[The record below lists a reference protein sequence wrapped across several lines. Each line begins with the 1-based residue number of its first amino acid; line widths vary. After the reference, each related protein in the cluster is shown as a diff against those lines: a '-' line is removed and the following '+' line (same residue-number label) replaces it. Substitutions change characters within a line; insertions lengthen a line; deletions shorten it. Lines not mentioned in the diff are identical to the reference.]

1 MRTAL
6 VDFLS
11 LDDLWERP
19 APRSRIIRVP
29 VVGWLSV
36 VDLLVAATGV
46 LVIGLTV
53 WLQQVQVRVDTG
65 SVWRQVVSVLVLGL
79 ILCLRRRFPLTQ
91 GGASA
96 AHLLIGSFLTPLV
109 SASFFT
115 QVLYFVS
122 LHAAVAWGASRRAA
136 WGLIA
141 AVELAL
147 LGWVAVIF
155 ARTNSLAQIMKDLAP
170 QARGV
175 NGLVRL
181 VVLYALINTAFVVGA
196 AALGQVSWR
205 EARALHRAREQAA
218 TIAAQRSRLADQ
230 AVVAERLR
238 ISREIH
244 DSVSHHVSVIGIQ
257 AAGARRAMEVAPDQA
272 RQALS
277 AIEEESRLAVT
288 EMHSLLGSLRQGT
301 GVDPGLSD
309 LAELCSGPHR
319 HRLDLD
325 IVGDTEAVGPALGLT
340 VYRVVQEA
348 ITNVEKHARA
358 AHAHV
363 AVRIGPDQV
372 EVEVTDDGRGAR
384 TSPPGG
390 TRPGSTR
397 PGGTRPGGT
406 RPVGTKGDST
416 GREDSGLDGGAG
428 VGLIGMAERVAAHRG
443 TLETGP
449 RVTGG
454 WRVLA
459 RLPLVPGESS

>member
-29 VVGWLSV
+29 VVGWLSA
-36 VDLLVAATGV
+36 VDLLVAAPGV

-230 AVVAERLR
+230 AVVAERR
-238 ISREIH
+238 
-244 DSVSHHVSVIGIQ
+244 
-257 AAGARRAMEVAPDQA
+257 
-272 RQALS
+272 
-277 AIEEESRLAVT
+277 
-288 EMHSLLGSLRQGT
+288 
-301 GVDPGLSD
+301 
-309 LAELCSGPHR
+309 
-319 HRLDLD
+319 
-325 IVGDTEAVGPALGLT
+325 
-340 VYRVVQEA
+340 
-348 ITNVEKHARA
+348 
-358 AHAHV
+358 
-363 AVRIGPDQV
+363 
-372 EVEVTDDGRGAR
+372 R
-384 TSPPGG
+384 TSG
-390 TRPGSTR
+390 
-397 PGGTRPGGT
+397 
-406 RPVGTKGDST
+406 
-416 GREDSGLDGGAG
+416 
-428 VGLIGMAERVAAHRG
+428 
-443 TLETGP
+443 
-449 RVTGG
+449 
-454 WRVLA
+454 
-459 RLPLVPGESS
+459 